1 MDQLSNLLKVE
12 RINDALAVALK
23 SVDELNWNRAV
34 RNNKD
39 LIPLAR
45 RISGYASASLEG
57 ASMPADPRQDPD
69 DSPMGKL
76 SNSALGLTAEVDFHL
91 TTFTKT
97 PLQTWA
103 RLHSFID
110 ATENRGRPRTNNEVV
125 DPLHIGSPLPHQ
137 LIEDRLN
144 GLVEIVT
151 SSTAPALL
159 VAAIA
164 HAEIA
169 TIAPFNVGS
178 QLISRAT
185 SRLVLQSKNV
195 DQLKLVMPE
204 YGFYKIGRN
213 SYAKGLISYQ
223 SGTVDGVAE
232 WVELHSQA
240 VVIGASS
247 VGLVTELYAQA
258 N

>member
-1 MDQLSNLLKVE
+1 
-12 RINDALAVALK
+12 
-23 SVDELNWNRAV
+23 
-34 RNNKD
+34 
-39 LIPLAR
+39 
-45 RISGYASASLEG
+45 
-57 ASMPADPRQDPD
+57 MPADPRQDPD

-213 SYAKGLISYQ
+213 SYAKGLIAYQ

>member
-213 SYAKGLISYQ
+213 SYAKGLIAYQ

>member
-12 RINDALAVALK
+12 RINDAISAALK
-23 SVDELNWNRAV
+23 SVDELNWNRSV

-39 LIPLAR
+39 LVPLAR
-45 RISGYASASLEG
+45 RISGYASAALEG

-69 DSPMGKL
+69 NSPMGKL
-76 SNSALGLTAEVDFHL
+76 SNSALGLTAEIDFHL

-110 ATENRGRPRTNNEVV
+110 DSESRGRPRTNNEVA
-125 DPLHIGSPLPHQ
+125 DPLHIGSPLPHE
-137 LIEDRLN
+137 LIEDRLA
-144 GLVEIVT
+144 GLVDLVT

-159 VAAIA
+159 SAAIA
-164 HAEIA
+164 HAELA

-178 QLISRAT
+178 QLIARAT

-213 SYAKGLISYQ
+213 SYAKGLIAYQ
-223 SGTVDGVAE
+223 SGTIDGVAE

-247 VGLVTELYAQA
+247 VDLVTELYAQA